1 MMRRILTLLA
11 AVVAVVLMTAAP
23 ASANSASGKLSMKVK
38 LTSFAATQNGVVA
51 NGTLTGRL
59 RSGGKSSRDTSNVRF
74 RVAAT
79 QQAGRCNVLTL
90 RLAPLTL
97 ELLGVRVQ
105 TSHISL
111 DVYARRGRVLG
122 NLFCALA
129 RAEVRFPRVARA
141 MNARLDGRPLNV
153 AATEVPVRAADHEGT
168 CQVLRLVLGPLHLD
182 LLGLVVDLYG
192 RTRQDPVV
200 VRITALPGHGLLG
213 DLLCGLAGG
222 GGITSLEQLQGL
234 LQGLG
239 VNIDDATLQN
249 LLNSLG
255 LGDLSGGLSNL
266 DLQRIL
272 AALGLGDA
280 PVAAR
285 R

>member
-1 MMRRILTLLA
+1 MRRILTLLA
-11 AVVAVVLMTAAP
+11 AVLAVALTTAAP
-23 ASANSASGKLSMKVK
+23 ASADTASGKLSMKVK
-38 LTSFAATQNGVVA
+38 ITSFAATQNGVVA
-51 NGTLTGRL
+51 NGTLTGTL
-59 RSGGKSSRDTSNVRF
+59 RSGQSRTRDTSNVRF
-74 RVAAT
+74 RVS
-79 QQAGRCNVLTL
+79 QQQGRRRCDVLTL

-129 RAEVRFPRVARA
+129 RAEIRFPRVARA
-141 MNARLDGRPLNV
+141 MNARLDGRPLTV
-153 AATEVPVRAADHEGT
+153 AATEVPVRTADHRGT

-192 RTRQDPVV
+192 RTREDPVV
-200 VRITALPGHGLLG
+200 VTITALPGHGLLG